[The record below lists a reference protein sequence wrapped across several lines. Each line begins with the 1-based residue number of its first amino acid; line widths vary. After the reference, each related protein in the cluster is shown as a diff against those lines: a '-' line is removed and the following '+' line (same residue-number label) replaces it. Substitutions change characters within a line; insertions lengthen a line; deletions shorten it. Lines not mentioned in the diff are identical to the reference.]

1 METDIYNAT
10 AFRLINS
17 GKSLFVTGKAG
28 TGKTTLLKK
37 VYDRAVINKKNA
49 IVLSPTGVAAKNAQ
63 GVTIHSFLHLPLSPY
78 LPGYEN
84 TELYKL
90 KREEIELVRQLNL
103 IIIDEISMVR
113 CDLLDMMD
121 DVLRHYR
128 KNETPFGGVQMVFF
142 GDLYQLMP
150 VETSEDHAKLKK
162 YYDSAYFF
170 SSKVY
175 AKMKCPMLELKTVYR
190 QSNKEFIKLLNHI
203 RVGTILPVE
212 IEMLMARYNP
222 KFISNDK
229 TIRLTTHNR
238 QAYAF
243 NRDRLENLQTKEY
256 EYVAFKEG
264 WFPKEEWP
272 TDYYL
277 QLKKGARVMFIRN
290 DVDKQ
295 YVNGTLGQIIAL
307 YSNEVVVKTD
317 EGNVI
322 NVKQQKLDKLHY
334 IINKQT
340 KKIETEVCGSFS
352 QLPLRLAWAVTI
364 HKSQGLTFD
373 EVVVDAGRA
382 FTYGQVY
389 VALSR
394 CKNFHGLVLVSEIT
408 KKSIMID
415 PVVTKFMNQTE
426 RIKIEDN
433 VGKSSVNQLQ
443 LSNTESRT
451 LWMVKDGLSVDEI
464 VKESGENIGLIYSH
478 LAKFIK
484 NKLISVD
491 SYLDCQKHKNILSA
505 ISELGS
511 SAELKDIK
519 KHCAPEVKFGEIQMV
534 LASLEDNDIVES
546 TQGNHIGKDNL
557 SEDVIDEQNNC
568 DDRSNCEPED
578 SDEWHFVKDVEIFAW
593 SDCFLSND
601 YQVGM
606 GKDGYYLFV
615 IDEFIKLGSYPARF
629 SKGKGRLSIRILGL
643 NKREIV
649 HTINGRIHCI
659 GTIIEEPEQLIFVTP
674 DNEKKTIVF
683 EETKFGRTQMVS
695 TLSED
700 YDAGGSTQGN
710 YLDKEAFTDGIRDG
724 HSSYED
730 VSNHDQ
736 ENSDEWHF
744 VKDVEIFAWSDC
756 FLSNDY
762 QVGMAKDGYYLFV
775 IDEYIKLGTY
785 PAKFSERKGWLS
797 IRIAGKNAI
806 KIVHVI
812 NGRIHCIGTI
822 IEEPKQLIFVTPDNE
837 KKTIDFE

>member
-1 METDIYNAT
+1 
-10 AFRLINS
+10 
-17 GKSLFVTGKAG
+17 
-28 TGKTTLLKK
+28 
-37 VYDRAVINKKNA
+37 
-49 IVLSPTGVAAKNAQ
+49 
-63 GVTIHSFLHLPLSPY
+63 
-78 LPGYEN
+78 
-84 TELYKL
+84 
-90 KREEIELVRQLNL
+90 
-103 IIIDEISMVR
+103 
-113 CDLLDMMD
+113 
-121 DVLRHYR
+121 
-128 KNETPFGGVQMVFF
+128 
-142 GDLYQLMP
+142 
-150 VETSEDHAKLKK
+150 
-162 YYDSAYFF
+162 
-170 SSKVY
+170 
-175 AKMKCPMLELKTVYR
+175 
-190 QSNKEFIKLLNHI
+190 
-203 RVGTILPVE
+203 
-212 IEMLMARYNP
+212 
-222 KFISNDK
+222 
-229 TIRLTTHNR
+229 
-238 QAYAF
+238 
-243 NRDRLENLQTKEY
+243 
-256 EYVAFKEG
+256 
-264 WFPKEEWP
+264 
-272 TDYYL
+272 
-277 QLKKGARVMFIRN
+277 MFIRN

-322 NVKQQKLDKLHY
+322 NVKQQKWDKLHY

-426 RIKIEDN
+426 RIEIEDN

-491 SYLDCQKHKNILSA
+491 SYLDCQKHKNILSV

-534 LASLEDNDIVES
+534 LASLKDNDIAES
-546 TQGNHIGKDNL
+546 TQGNHIGKGNL
-557 SEDVIDEQNNC
+557 SEDVIDEQNNYEG
-568 DDRSNCEPED
+568 RSICETED
-578 SDEWHFVKDVEIFAW
+578 SDEWHFI
-593 SDCFLSND
+593 
-601 YQVGM
+601 
-606 GKDGYYLFV
+606 
-615 IDEFIKLGSYPARF
+615 
-629 SKGKGRLSIRILGL
+629 
-643 NKREIV
+643 
-649 HTINGRIHCI
+649 
-659 GTIIEEPEQLIFVTP
+659 
-674 DNEKKTIVF
+674 
-683 EETKFGRTQMVS
+683 
-695 TLSED
+695 
-700 YDAGGSTQGN
+700 
-710 YLDKEAFTDGIRDG
+710 
-724 HSSYED
+724 
-730 VSNHDQ
+730 
-736 ENSDEWHF
+736 
-744 VKDVEIFAWSDC
+744 KDVEIFAWSDC

-797 IRIAGKNAI
+797 IRIIGKNAI

-822 IEEPKQLIFVTPDNE
+822 IEEPERLIFVTPDNE